1 MHTDSPRYLRPNT
14 LNHLVE
20 SHVGTSR
27 AAIKA
32 DLVDKI
38 VYDVF
43 RRLRI
48 DQVNRNFVATCT
60 ASFNAENAEDISL
73 LMELVERAS
82 KKTPEELETEE
93 INDTASDL
101 NKEEKG
107 GTRGSAEERK
117 MYVLWDVSSIVLILI
132 YYRDAHLQLHS
143 ELRPWYHTSSIPKD
157 KRYAQ
162 SGRTSQV
169 WLPQL
174 QSRYYGF
181 PARDRRV

>member
-1 MHTDSPRYLRPNT
+1 MYPDSPRYLRSNT

-38 VYDVF
+38 TYDDPAVF

-48 DQVNRNFVATCT
+48 DQVNRNFVATCA
-60 ASFNAENAEDISL
+60 ASFNAANAEDISL

-82 KKTPEELETEE
+82 KKTPEELEIEE

-101 NKEEKG
+101 NKEESG
-107 GTRGSAEERK
+107 NRGSAEEKK
-117 MYVLWDVSSIVLILI
+117 MYDPLGRVVLSDCVSIVLTLI
-132 YYRDAHLQLHS
+132 HYRCAYS
-143 ELRPWYHTSSIPKD
+143 TS
-157 KRYAQ
+157 
-162 SGRTSQV
+162 
-169 WLPQL
+169 
-174 QSRYYGF
+174 
-181 PARDRRV
+181 